1 MAEERSGIQMIMR
14 VSGRAAGAAVPP
26 WSGPVSVEPDYDM
39 FEVRVPEDAS
49 VMTLKDAI
57 KAQNPNSLAHLDAH
71 ALRLWKVSMPCDSQ
85 LATAVREYPYDDRHL
100 RAVQQ
105 VADLFA
111 LEERGRLHILVRE
124 YEVVD
129 AVSGSQL
136 GIGAQHQ
143 QPCNSNA
150 TESAPTS
157 LAIMEMFRE
166 MQQASTD
173 APNGRPLRSHGLPI
187 ELYHPVFDEFR
198 TAVMDSTPII
208 PRDYEVVASLCA
220 RSGKVYKTERDR
232 EAELCSLL
240 ENVLDVSL
248 THERAAGPGSSRAD
262 RVMAAVTRGRVG
274 YLTIIETKDGFGSN
288 CDPAIQASFPHRTH
302 AWPIKDSSNCPSF
315 LVTIAG
321 PYIRIFGAV
330 FTRAVIVKP
339 LTDWIE
345 MDIDPA
351 DDTQLD
357 RTVRVLLALRTSLKS
372 LEAYYKGLDME
383 RGDEARVF
391 PHFCSYPGPDKNPV
405 SFRYLKKLAARS
417 KTKPV
422 FKARVD
428 DNGPL
433 IVVKFVQRYNSDAH
447 RLLARSNL
455 APKLLY
461 SGFDEGNTHGGCG
474 SLKMVIMEFVGG
486 PTAYDIPT
494 SLSVKQ
500 FDRVQEAVNIL
511 HAGGFVF
518 GDLREPNIMLP
529 GDETVKLIDFDWC
542 AKEGTGRYPNTLND
556 FEIEWHADVKRGG
569 EMKKQHD
576 NWMLGRLPRA
586 TLATS

>member
-1 MAEERSGIQMIMR
+1 MTRHELVINCLLYGE
-14 VSGRAAGAAVPP
+14 
-26 WSGPVSVEPDYDM
+26 EPDDDI

-85 LATAVREYPYDDRHL
+85 LAAAVREYPYEDRHL

-105 VADLFA
+105 VAGLFA

-124 YEVVD
+124 SEVN
-129 AVSGSQL
+129 AVPGPQL
-136 GIGAQHQ
+136 GIGVERRGEQRASLPRMPHS
-143 QPCNSNA
+143 PCNSTA

-166 MQQASTD
+166 MQQAPTG

-198 TAVMDSTPII
+198 TAVNESTPIM
-208 PRDYEVVASLCA
+208 PRDYGYVASLCA
-220 RSGKVYKTERDR
+220 RSGKNYKTERDR
-232 EAELCSLL
+232 EVELCSLL
-240 ENVLDVSL
+240 ENVLDVKL
-248 THERAAGPGSSRAD
+248 IHERAAGHSSSRAD

-274 YLTIIETKDGFGSN
+274 YLTIIEMKDGFGSN

-345 MDIDPA
+345 MDIDSA
-351 DDTQLD
+351 DDTTLD
-357 RTVRVLLALRTSLKS
+357 RIVRVLLALRTSLKS

-383 RGDEARVF
+383 RENEARVF

-447 RLLARSNL
+447 RLLASSDL

-461 SGFDEGNTHGGCG
+461 SGFDEGNTHGDCG
-474 SLKMVIMEFVGG
+474 SLKMVVMEFVGG

-494 SLSVKQ
+494 PLSVKQ
-500 FDRVQEAVNIL
+500 FDRVQEAVKIL
-511 HAGGFVF
+511 HTGGFVF

-529 GDETVKLIDFDWC
+529 GHETVKLIDFDWC

-556 FEIEWHADVKRGG
+556 FEIQWHADVKRGG

-586 TLATS
+586 TLATSRT